1 MSDAPPFPRMAP
13 QDVHSL
19 GALDLNRQQ
28 SRAVNLLA
36 AKEHHDWFV
45 HMHLQCDITF
55 IEDIY

>member
-13 QDVHSL
+13 HVVYSL

-28 SRAVNLLA
+28 SRAVTLLT

-45 HMHLQCDITF
+45 HMHLQCDVTF

>member
-13 QDVHSL
+13 HVVYSL

-28 SRAVNLLA
+28 SRAVTSLA
-36 AKEHHDWFV
+36 DHDWFV
-45 HMHLQCDITF
+45 HMHLQCDVTF